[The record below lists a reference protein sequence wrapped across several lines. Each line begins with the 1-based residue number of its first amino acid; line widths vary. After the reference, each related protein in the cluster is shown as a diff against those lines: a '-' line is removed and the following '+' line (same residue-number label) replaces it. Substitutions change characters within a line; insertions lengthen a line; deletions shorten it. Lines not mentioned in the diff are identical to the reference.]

1 MPRHRVLALLVL
13 ALLAA
18 GCGDDGGDDAEPDP
32 TTTTTPTTTTV
43 ATAPPSPPSSVPA
56 TDVSAVVFFTRDGTV
71 ATAGRAVEP
80 PAVAAGALEA
90 LLGGPD
96 DLEAGLGM
104 TSAIP
109 PGTQLLG
116 VTIEDGLATVDV
128 SGAFLADLGDDTA
141 LRVAQV
147 VFTATQFPTVDRVTL
162 QIESVS
168 APTVGLDAVPV
179 VAVDRSD
186 FEEQTPFILVESPT
200 PGEAVTSPLRVTGL
214 SNTFEATLV
223 YEITGAGGQVVDDG
237 FTTATAGTGTWGTF
251 DFTADPTAGDVVL
264 TVFQESAEDGSR
276 IDQYEVPLVVG

>member
-1 MPRHRVLALLVL
+1 MPRPRVLILLVL

-18 GCGDDGGDDAEPDP
+18 GCGDDGGGDAEPDP
-32 TTTTTPTTTTV
+32 TTTTTPTTTTSV
-43 ATAPPSPPSSVPA
+43 TTAPTPPSSVPA
-56 TDVSAVVFFTRDGTV
+56 TDVSAVVFFSRDGTV

-90 LLGGPD
+90 LLEGPD
-96 DLEAGLGM
+96 DFEAGLGM

-109 PGTQLLG
+109 LGTQLLG
-116 VTIEDGLATVDV
+116 VTIEGGLATVDV

-168 APTVGLDAVPV
+168 APTVGLEAVPV
-179 VAVDRSD
+179 IAVDRSD

-223 YEITGAGGQVVDDG
+223 YEITGVDGEVVDEG
-237 FTTATAGTGTWGTF
+237 FT
-251 DFTADPTAGDVVL
+251 
-264 TVFQESAEDGSR
+264 
-276 IDQYEVPLVVG
+276 

>member
-1 MPRHRVLALLVL
+1 MPRHRVLILLVL

-90 LLGGPD
+90 LLEGPD

-168 APTVGLDAVPV
+168 APTVGLEAVPV
-179 VAVDRSD
+179 IAVDRSD

-223 YEITGAGGQVVDDG
+223 YEITGAGGEVVDEG

-276 IDQYEVPLVVG
+276 IDEYEVPLVVG